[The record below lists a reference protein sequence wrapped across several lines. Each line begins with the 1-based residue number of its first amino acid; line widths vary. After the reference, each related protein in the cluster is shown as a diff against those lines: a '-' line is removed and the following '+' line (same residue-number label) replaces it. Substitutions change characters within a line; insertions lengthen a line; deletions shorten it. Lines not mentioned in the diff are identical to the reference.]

1 MPIENNSE
9 ILSENGWT
17 FRVQPP
23 DANTLDASVMLL
35 VHGWSGDENVM
46 SVFTSRFP
54 TTRWYLAPRAPFPT
68 PDGGFGW
75 FIPSDGQHATL
86 EDFRPQVEGVL
97 SWLDIWGKGSDVD
110 VSQLD
115 LMGFSQGAAMVLCV
129 ALFHPERVRRIAV
142 LSGYLPA
149 GSEVVLTDH
158 LLEGKRILVAHGLR
172 DEVISIDRAHDA
184 VNKLRQAGADVEF
197 CSSDIG
203 HKLSAH
209 CMKAVQRLMFDRAA
223 N

>member
-1 MPIENNSE
+1 MPIENNAE
-9 ILSENGWT
+9 ILVENGWT

-23 DANTLDASVMLL
+23 DDSVLDAPAMLL
-35 VHGWSGDENVM
+35 MHGWSGDENVM
-46 SVFTSRFP
+46 NVFTSRFP

-75 FIPSDGQHATL
+75 FIPTQGQHSTL
-86 EDFRPQVEGVL
+86 DDFRPQVEGVL
-97 SWLDIWGKGSDVD
+97 AWLDAWSKGSGVN

-115 LMGFSQGAAMVLCV
+115 LMGFSQGAAMVLCM
-129 ALFHPERVRRIAV
+129 ALLHPERVHRLAV
-142 LSGYLPA
+142 LSGYLPS
-149 GSEVVLTDH
+149 GSETVLKDR
-158 LLEGKRILVAHGLR
+158 LLEGKRILIAHGLR

-184 VNKLRQAGADVEF
+184 VDHLRRAGADVEF
-197 CSSDIG
+197 CTSDIG

-209 CMKAVQRLMFDRAA
+209 CMKAVQRLMFNQSA